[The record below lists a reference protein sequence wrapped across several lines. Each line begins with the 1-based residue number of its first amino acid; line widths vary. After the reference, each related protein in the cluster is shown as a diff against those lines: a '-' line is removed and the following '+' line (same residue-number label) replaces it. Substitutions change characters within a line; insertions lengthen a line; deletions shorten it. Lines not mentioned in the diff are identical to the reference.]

1 MLTSAQRRRSKS
13 SVKEIK
19 TVRACCIRARLHC
32 THVRTSGRMWM
43 DLHRHDESSV
53 CAGVSI
59 NEVACYRTKRAL
71 MGCADPP
78 PPLLRGSA
86 HPISVL
92 DLTEQKQ
99 SGCESMTC
107 LLLAVGYREICDA
120 VDTEH
125 TLYHQAVQ

>member
-59 NEVACYRTKRAL
+59 NEVACYRTKRTL
-71 MGCADPP
+71 MGCPP
-78 PPLLRGSA
+78 HSPSKGVGAPNQCSRVNETRSA
-86 HPISVL
+86 CYEPKML
-92 DLTEQKQ
+92 N
-99 SGCESMTC
+99 GN
-107 LLLAVGYREICDA
+107 
-120 VDTEH
+120 
-125 TLYHQAVQ
+125 